1 MADGAL
7 TPAGRAARDDIEAAT
22 DLAQQRVLSELDA
35 ELVDLVGTLGGWA
48 DRVVDAGWFPPDPYK
63 RAAG

>member
-1 MADGAL
+1 V
-7 TPAGRAARDDIEAAT
+7 ARDDIEAAT
-22 DLAQQRVLSELDA
+22 DLAQARVLDTLASGLD
-35 ELVDLVGTLGGWA
+35 ELVGTLGGWA